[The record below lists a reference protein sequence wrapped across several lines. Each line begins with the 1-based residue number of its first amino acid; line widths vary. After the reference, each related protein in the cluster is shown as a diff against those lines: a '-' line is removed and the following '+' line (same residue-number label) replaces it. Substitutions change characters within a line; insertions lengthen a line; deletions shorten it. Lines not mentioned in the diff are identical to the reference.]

1 MGNPPASANVFG
13 QEKAHQMKPAS
24 TNHDQHAQARLRL
37 LDLAEDASLY
47 LRRSAEPTVRVAAAL
62 LLAAS
67 LAACSAP
74 SSSSS
79 SAATEEAPAVEPLAQ
94 EVREGLPTTPGTYA
108 VAPNGLTRDAQGIY
122 GFSWRTNEGAT
133 TWNQA
138 RSSLVMLAQGT
149 TDTLEMPASG
159 DPILRLKPDTAI
171 TMPDDDGV
179 SPTPAPGTN
188 TASTSSSSRSSYG
201 GPSILWFPFFS
212 GGGGGTTIINN
223 SGAGTGGAAG
233 ATDTVGATTPAY
245 RNPPAATPGQG
256 SVRGASSS
264 LAAPTTS
271 ARTWTS
277 PSRSAATGQAG
288 GPGRGTAAS
297 ARSGA
302 SDGGTASGAARP
314 SSSSFT
320 GGRSGTSSSAS
331 SSSSGG

>member
-1 MGNPPASANVFG
+1 VNVFG

-24 TNHDQHAQARLRL
+24 TNPDPHAQARLRL

-67 LAACSAP
+67 LAACSAEP

-79 SAATEEAPAVEPLAQ
+79 ATDDPPAVTPLAQ

-108 VAPNGLTRDAQGIY
+108 VAPNGLTRDAQGVY
-122 GFSWRTNEGAT
+122 GFSWRTNDGAT

-149 TDTLEMPASG
+149 ADTLEMPASG

-179 SPTPAPGTN
+179 SPTPTPGTS
-188 TASTSSSSRSSYG
+188 TASTSSSRSSYG
-201 GPSILWFPFFS
+201 GPSILWYPFFS

-223 SGAGTGGAAG
+223 SGSGAGGAAG

-245 RNPPAATPGQG
+245 RNPPAAEPGQG

-264 LAAPTTS
+264 LAAPTSS

-314 SSSSFT
+314 SSSSFS

-331 SSSSGG
+331 SSSGG